1 MPSHGKSVL
10 SVAICCLMFFATNG
24 FGQDGSPTGKCGF
37 QTLTIPSPAGTTTTP
52 TALNDTGAIV
62 GNLQSGTGASTQ
74 NTAFLFSGGKFTHFR
89 FPGSHGTFVYDINKQ
104 GVIVGSFDTSL
115 ESGEFSFM
123 VHNGVFTKIILPG
136 FPNTQSAAL
145 GINGLG
151 DIVGQFSRDGFTTVG
166 YLLHQRKL
174 TIISFPGAAGGT
186 FPTGI
191 NDQGIVVGTYKI
203 VKDGQPHGFTWQNG
217 NFTNVDEPGFGATIP
232 VKISN
237 KGDIVG
243 TFNDGIR
250 QGLAIDIGHFF
261 FIDRPGF
268 DETQLIAVN
277 SYDNVLGL
285 GTTATGQ
292 AWFKGF
298 CSAVF

>member
-1 MPSHGKSVL
+1 MPSHGKLVL
-10 SVAICCLMFFATNG
+10 SLALCCVMFFATNA
-24 FGQDGSPTGKCGF
+24 FGQDGSATGKCGF
-37 QTLTIPSPAGTTTTP
+37 QTLTIPSPAGSTTTP

-62 GNLQSGTGASTQ
+62 GLLQSGTGASTQ
-74 NTAFLFSGGKFTHFR
+74 HTAFLFSGGKFTHFR
-89 FPGSHGTFVYDINKQ
+89 FPGSHATFAYDINNH
-104 GVIVGSFDTSL
+104 GVIVGSFDTSF

-123 VHNGVFTKIILPG
+123 VHNGVFTKITLPG
-136 FPNTQSAAL
+136 FPNTSSAAL

-151 DIVGQFSRDGFTTVG
+151 DIVGQLSGNGSANLG
-166 YLLHQRKL
+166 YLLHQGKL

-191 NDQGIVVGTYKI
+191 NDQGVVVGTYKV
-203 VKDGQPHGFTWQNG
+203 VKDGQPHGFMWQNG
-217 NFTNVDEPGFGATIP
+217 NFTNIEVPGPGATIP

-237 KGDIVG
+237 RGDVVG
-243 TFNDGIR
+243 TFNDGVAH
-250 QGLAIDIGHFF
+250 GFAFDIGHFF

-268 DETQLIAVN
+268 NETQLIAVN
-277 SYDNVLGL
+277 KFDNVLGF

-292 AWFKGF
+292 VWFKGF